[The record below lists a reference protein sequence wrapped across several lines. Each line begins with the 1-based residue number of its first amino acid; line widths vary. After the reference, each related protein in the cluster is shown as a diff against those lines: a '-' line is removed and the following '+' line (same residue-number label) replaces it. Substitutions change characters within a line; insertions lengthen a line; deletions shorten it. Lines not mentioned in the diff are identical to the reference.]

1 MATIPNDTTLKN
13 EIIQVDYKPINKYN
27 YKLTEEDKK
36 AILIDYY
43 ISNRKDNIMNICN
56 KYHISK
62 SYLYEM
68 INKYKKN
75 NTYYS
80 IVEKEINKSRQ
91 NLTKQVDALLM
102 KTLSRLNTEIEKDD
116 KDINISQLSTMFG
129 ILYDKNA
136 LEQGK
141 ATSNN
146 AFNINIKIDK

>member
-1 MATIPNDTTLKN
+1 MATKPNKLKDETIKAELIPKR
-13 EIIQVDYKPINKYN
+13 KYN

-43 ISNRKDNIMNICN
+43 ISNKRDNIQNICN
-56 KYHISK
+56 KYDISRP
-62 SYLYEM
+62 YLYKL
-68 INKYKKN
+68 INKYKKDN
-75 NTYYS
+75 SLNR

-91 NLTKQVDALLM
+91 KLSKQVDALLS
-102 KTLSRLNTEIEKDD
+102 KTLTRLNKEIEKED

-146 AFNINIKIDK
+146 AFNINIRIDKD